1 MSLLNLLEEFIMFEK
16 IRKMK
21 NKKGFTLVELIV
33 VLVILA
39 ILAAMLIP
47 ALTGYIDKA
56 REQSLITEGSLVLT
70 AAQATV
76 SEAYGTGDLK
86 VGTGDLK
93 VGTDG
98 AITVT
103 NKAALAS
110 QINQLAEL
118 KTGASWKFDVVLGS
132 ETNYKSIKIQNLIY
146 SDGKN
151 SIAYNVTSNW
161 GSTQKGVALKDAQP
175 VITPI
180 LDSTGK

>member
-1 MSLLNLLEEFIMFEK
+1 MSLLNLLEEFIMLEK

-86 VGTGDLK
+86 VGT
-93 VGTDG
+93 DG

-132 ETNYKSIKIQNLIY
+132 EINYKSIKIQNLIY

-175 VITPI
+175 AIKPI
-180 LDSTGK
+180 LDSTGN